1 MCCGAALT
9 LLVHWGHNNRPCSLI
24 PKHIVSF
31 VLCEIAFGWVSS
43 IALFGSANPKALSCS
58 LQSTARIWIMIRIR
72 TMIRVVSKH
81 RTKSLPPRIIE
92 SNAIEI
98 PLETRSVPLAQAL
111 EGGHHG
117 GTIRPRKD
125 GSIHADADKPTA
137 IGSAFAID
145 SVAASALH
153 CQCFRRRGGGLAVVE
168 WSCFSCKF
176 GIGTIIVFHNDI
188 VGASHQEL
196 HQHGQ
201 HSGPAGDSCC
211 VWFYIHHSKGENEW
225 ERDCTR

>member
-1 MCCGAALT
+1 
-9 LLVHWGHNNRPCSLI
+9 
-24 PKHIVSF
+24 
-31 VLCEIAFGWVSS
+31 
-43 IALFGSANPKALSCS
+43 
-58 LQSTARIWIMIRIR
+58 MIRIR

-153 CQCFRRRGGGLAVVE
+153 CQCFRRRGRGLAVVE

-201 HSGPAGDSCC
+201 HSGPGYTYIIQKERMSEKEIVPDSQLVCQSVSQRSFC
-211 VWFYIHHSKGENEW
+211 DFRSGQ
-225 ERDCTR
+225 